1 MNEDADFQGSGDA
14 LQPPQWAERSVVVCG
29 TSGGVGTS
37 VISALLAEYRAGTT
51 LRDASW
57 WVDASGNDCD
67 IELRLQ
73 GRGDPA
79 LLRTASGTGLLLAP
93 EDGTVTDAIID
104 TWQVGAV
111 PVVDAGARALT
122 TLPDLTESP
131 IAQHITP
138 VLVLAPRPD
147 LLNRAKPFLTQWQ
160 RAGALERTIVVISC
174 QIPTL
179 NHEALTEMVIDAVD
193 GKVAG
198 VVGFEYEPVLGS
210 GARIDRQAQQ
220 GFGPQTWEALRKLSA
235 ATSTNSA

>member
-1 MNEDADFQGSGDA
+1 MNEDADLQGSDRQI
-14 LQPPQWAERSVVVCG
+14 QPPQWAEQSVVVCG
-29 TSGGVGTS
+29 TSGGIGTS
-37 VISALLAEYRAGTT
+37 VISALLAEYRAATS

-93 EDGTVTDAIID
+93 EDGTVTDAIVD

-131 IAQHITP
+131 IAHHISP

-147 LLNRAKPFLTQWQ
+147 LLNRAKPFLSEWQ
-160 RAGALERTIVVISC
+160 RVGTLQRTTIVISC

-179 NHEALTEMVIDAVD
+179 NHEALTEMVIDAVS
-193 GKVAG
+193 GVVKA

-210 GARIDRQAQQ
+210 GARIDREAQQ
-220 GFGPQTWEALRKLSA
+220 GFASHTWDSIRQLAA
-235 ATSTNSA
+235 ATEGRG